1 MSAYEVHSISSSGV
15 LSWENASFTTA
26 LGSYEPILG
35 QDIDG
40 DGHIGVDLGSLTDI
54 TTDTVAHRLKVDA
67 AGSLYIW
74 DGSDSSSM
82 IAVKDAAG
90 GSPSMKSSFGDA
102 GDDFYYSMDP
112 VAVVKIDDY
121 YRLAIKH
128 TDTFKFDGESEVN
141 INWEVYKI
149 KADGEIDWSGQIL
162 SLIHI

>member
-26 LGSYEPILG
+26 IGSYEPILG

-54 TTDTVAHRLKVDA
+54 TTDTVSHRLKVDS

-90 GSPSMKSSFGDA
+90 GSPSMKSSFGEA
-102 GDDFYYSMDP
+102 GDDL
-112 VAVVKIDDY
+112 V
-121 YRLAIKH
+121 L
-128 TDTFKFDGESEVN
+128 TL
-141 INWEVYKI
+141 W
-149 KADGEIDWSGQIL
+149 IL
-162 SLIHI
+162 